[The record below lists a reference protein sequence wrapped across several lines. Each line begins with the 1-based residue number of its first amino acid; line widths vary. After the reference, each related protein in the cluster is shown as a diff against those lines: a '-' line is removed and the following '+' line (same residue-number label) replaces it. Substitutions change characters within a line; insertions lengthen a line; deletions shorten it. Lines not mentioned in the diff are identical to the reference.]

1 MEDNIRLTKFSKGG
15 GCGCKIA
22 PSVLQQILKTN
33 TASPVFQNLIVGN
46 ESADDAAVYQLS
58 NETAVISTADFFL
71 PIVDNAFDFGRIAA
85 ANAISDIYAMGG
97 KPLMAIAI
105 LGFPIDH
112 LPIET
117 ARQILDG
124 GRAIC
129 KEANIPLAGGHTID
143 SSEPIFGLAVTGTVD
158 KKNLKKNNT
167 AQEGDIIFLTK
178 PIGIGILATAL
189 KRELLL
195 DAHYNS
201 MIKQLTQLNNIGE
214 KLGAIE
220 AVNAMTDVTG
230 FGLLGHLIEIAEGS
244 NVSIELFYNQLKKS
258 EGLELY
264 IQQKTIPDASFRNW
278 NSYNKMVEFEKGVSV
293 MEAFSLL
300 PDPQTNGGLLFSV
313 SPESLHVIKELLR
326 SEDYSSFLEPI
337 GVCLPRKEKTII
349 VKNK

>member
-1 MEDNIRLTKFSKGG
+1 
-15 GCGCKIA
+15 
-22 PSVLQQILKTN
+22 
-33 TASPVFQNLIVGN
+33 
-46 ESADDAAVYQLS
+46 
-58 NETAVISTADFFL
+58 
-71 PIVDNAFDFGRIAA
+71 
-85 ANAISDIYAMGG
+85 
-97 KPLMAIAI
+97 
-105 LGFPIDH
+105 
-112 LPIET
+112 
-117 ARQILDG
+117 
-124 GRAIC
+124 
-129 KEANIPLAGGHTID
+129 
-143 SSEPIFGLAVTGTVD
+143 
-158 KKNLKKNNT
+158 
-167 AQEGDIIFLTK
+167 
-178 PIGIGILATAL
+178 
-189 KRELLL
+189 
-195 DAHYNS
+195 

-313 SPESLHVIKELLR
+313 SPKSLHVIKELLKVKIILL
-326 SEDYSSFLEPI
+326 SFEPI

-349 VKNK
+349 VKNI